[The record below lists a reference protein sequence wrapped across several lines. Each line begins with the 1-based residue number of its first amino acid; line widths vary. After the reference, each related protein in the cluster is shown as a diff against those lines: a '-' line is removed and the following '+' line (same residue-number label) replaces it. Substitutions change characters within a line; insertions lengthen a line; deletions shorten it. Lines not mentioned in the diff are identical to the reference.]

1 MATENSTTP
10 DLAAAKPIRE
20 PANGF
25 HVKLERDLQQDD
37 TLRLWTR
44 LFLPF
49 AAGYFLSYLYRTANA
64 VIGPVLARELNLGDN
79 ALGLL
84 TSTYFLAFGAAQL
97 PLGMLLDRFG
107 PRRVEAGLLLLAA
120 AGAGIFALSDHLTGL
135 AIGRALIGLGVSA
148 CLMASFKAFS
158 QWFPP
163 ERQASLTGWVMASG
177 GLGALAASK
186 PLEIA
191 LDFANWRQIA
201 GGLALATLLV
211 AALLWLCAPDKPN
224 ESKGEDDKGHA
235 HAGTGFAAQLAGVRM
250 VFASAHFWR
259 YAPMAFWFTG
269 GFMAIQGLWASRW
282 MMVLEGMSRTEVASR
297 LTLISG
303 AMLGGFLFMGFF
315 ATALVHRGI
324 SLERIYRSAMLLATA
339 AFGLVCGAP
348 QLAGNLLWPLLG
360 ACFSLSNIGYSLVAQ
375 AFPPALSGR
384 ANTALNLAAF
394 AGAFGLQWGIGGL
407 VDALQAAGWLVETA
421 YRTAFYGVL
430 GGQVLALS
438 WLLLAGRRR

>member
-1 MATENSTTP
+1 
-10 DLAAAKPIRE
+10 L
-20 PANGF
+20 
-25 HVKLERDLQQDD
+25 HQDE
-37 TLRLWTR
+37 THRLWTR

-120 AGAGIFALSDHLTGL
+120 AGAGIFALSDHLSGL

-191 LDFANWRQIA
+191 LDFASWRQIA
-201 GGLALATLLV
+201 LGLAVATLLV
-211 AALLWLCAPDKPN
+211 AALLWLLAPDKAN
-224 ESKGEDDKGHA
+224 ENKNASA
-235 HAGTGFAAQLAGVRM
+235 PGTGLAAQLAGVRM
-250 VFASAHFWR
+250 VFVSAHFWR

-339 AFGLVCGAP
+339 GFGLVCSAP

-407 VDALQAAGWLVETA
+407 VDVLQAAGWLVETA
-421 YRTAFYGVL
+421 YRMAFFGIL
-430 GGQVLALS
+430 GGQLLALS